1 MPAERDMRRH
11 SFPLTGLR
19 FRPVQCQQLL
29 PGHASKPALW
39 GHPYSLVHPFGY
51 FSRWGM
57 GKAYPLGTGWG
68 SRLLL
73 ASGKLE
79 DLHILT
85 TSLSLSARLS
95 HTIYKHTSLKFLSLN
110 SEVLSSPGEKV

>member
-1 MPAERDMRRH
+1 
-11 SFPLTGLR
+11 
-19 FRPVQCQQLL
+19 
-29 PGHASKPALW
+29 
-39 GHPYSLVHPFGY
+39 
-51 FSRWGM
+51 M

-95 HTIYKHTSLKFLSLN
+95 HTIYKHTSLKFSSLN
-110 SEVLSSPGEKV
+110 SEVLSSPREKV

>member
-1 MPAERDMRRH
+1 MSALHAATRRQTRAFGRPTCCAVR
-11 SFPLTGLR
+11 SFL
-19 FRPVQCQQLL
+19 PV
-29 PGHASKPALW
+29 
-39 GHPYSLVHPFGY
+39 
-51 FSRWGM
+51 GM

-85 TSLSLSARLS
+85 TSLSLTARLNN
-95 HTIYKHTSLKFLSLN
+95 TI
-110 SEVLSSPGEKV
+110 

>member
-1 MPAERDMRRH
+1 M
-11 SFPLTGLR
+11 
-19 FRPVQCQQLL
+19 QCQPYTLQR
-29 PGHASKPALW
+29 AAKPAL
-39 GHPYSLVHPFGY
+39 SVTLLAVPFGH

-73 ASGKLE
+73 ASGELE

-85 TSLSLSARLS
+85 TSLSLTARLNN
-95 HTIYKHTSLKFLSLN
+95 TIYIHTSLKFSSLS
-110 SEVLSSPGEKV
+110 SEVLSSPREKV